1 MDLHYKR
8 EVTVGA
14 LVLLGVVLFIAG
26 TSWLGG
32 GTLTPA
38 NRIEME
44 FANAAGL
51 KRGSPV
57 RISGMQVGRVE
68 EVRLLEYGKVRLAVA
83 LDKGIAP
90 KTDATASVVSVGL
103 AGDVAIELVPGTA
116 AAPLPPGQVI
126 PGTVAPGFAAI
137 GEQLAG
143 KAGLVMDNLNAMLDT
158 ALVSQMQATLR
169 SLQRT
174 LNVMSDPRTGPAAEL
189 STTLAGLRTL
199 TARLDST
206 LAGAPLQRSLAN
218 LDTLS
223 GRLVGMTT
231 QFTTTGAQLD
241 SLLSRI
247 NRGEGSLG
255 KAMSDPGL
263 YDDIRAATQ
272 SFQQLLDEI
281 KKNPGKITIQVR
293 VF

>member
-8 EVTVGA
+8 EVAVGA
-14 LVLLGVVLFIAG
+14 LVLVGVALFVVT

-32 GTLTPA
+32 RSLAPGQRA
-38 NRIEME
+38 QME

-57 RISGMQVGRVE
+57 RISGMAVGRVE
-68 EVRLLEYGKVRLAVA
+68 DVRLIEYGRVRLTVA
-83 LDKGIAP
+83 LDRAVVP
-90 KTDATASVVSVGL
+90 RRDASAQVVSVGL

-116 AAPLPPGQVI
+116 AEPLAEGQVI
-126 PGTVAPGFAAI
+126 PGSVAPGFMEMGAELGAQAAT
-137 GEQLAG
+137 
-143 KAGLVMDNLNAMLDT
+143 VMTRLSAMLDT
-158 ALVSQMQATLR
+158 TLVVEMQTTLR
-169 SLQRT
+169 RLQQVLATMGDRE
-174 LNVMSDPRTGPAAEL
+174 TGPAAEL
-189 STTLAGLRTL
+189 SASLRGLRDL
-199 TARLDST
+199 TARMDST
-206 LAGAPLQRSLAN
+206 LASAAFSRSLAN
-218 LDTLS
+218 VDTLS
-223 GRLVGMTT
+223 GRLVDMTG
-231 QFTTTGAQLD
+231 QFTTTGARLD
-241 SLLSRI
+241 SLLVRI

-255 KAMSDPGL
+255 RAMQDPGL